1 MALPDVMAPPC
12 LCRAGVETAM
22 ALPDDLPTGAAE
34 TAVDLPDVMVPLC
47 LCTGGGGDSRGFAR
61 RDGSPLS
68 LPRGGGDSRGFA
80 RRFAHGG
87 GGDSRGFAR
96 RDGSPTGVAETAV
109 ALPDVMVP
117 GDSRGFA
124 RRDVFPSVFSTG
136 VAETAVAL
144 PDGGGDS
151 RCFAR

>member
-1 MALPDVMAPPC
+1 M
-12 LCRAGVETAM
+12 
-22 ALPDDLPTGAAE
+22 
-34 TAVDLPDVMVPLC
+34 
-47 LCTGGGGDSRGFAR
+47 
-61 RDGSPLS
+61 
-68 LPRGGGDSRGFA
+68 
-80 RRFAHGG
+80 
-87 GGDSRGFAR
+87 
-96 RDGSPTGVAETAV
+96 GVAETAV
-109 ALPDVMVP
+109 ALPGDGSPVLAPGVAETAVALPNVMVRLCLCHGGG